1 MKTKILSFLLAT
13 VMTVMC
19 FLPVLAIA
27 KESTTKS
34 VVKATSTTVVV
45 SEQSTVTVTDE
56 FGNAVTDA
64 QGNPV
69 TEAVTELDAKKQKS
83 LEEQQKELEENL
95 AQTDKKLA
103 ELEKSSKVTE
113 EYIDTLDQKIGY
125 VNEQLTVL
133 ENQNTKVQAEIDE
146 LMEIINKNE
155 ESLAVLSQ
163 EVERAQKEYDTL
175 SAKFQS
181 VYEAYCYRLKV
192 IYISGEFNILA
203 ALMSCKDL
211 SGFFTRYEM
220 IRSVSKSD
228 SELLAQ
234 VQSQMS
240 EITDKKNGLNEKK
253 AELETVKTELDSQKS
268 DLLSKQKSI
277 EKNSEEIANKKVSL
291 ATDRAESDRLLAE
304 LTAQNKQ
311 YTEFR
316 NEDSE
321 LIEAVE
327 QEIQDLIAGVI
338 TSEEATTAV
347 NSDKNNDKK
356 IEESDNSDIYSKSD
370 AVLNMTYPVPS
381 HHSISAGYPNYS
393 SGKYHGGID
402 FPCATG
408 SKVVAAQKG
417 IVITVKRLDYSYG
430 YYVMIYHGTD
440 KSGRSVVTLYAHNSS
455 ILVSV
460 GDSVEK
466 GETIAKS
473 GSTGNSTGPH
483 CHFEVRLNGGR
494 VNPKNYLS

>member
-1 MKTKILSFLLAT
+1 
-13 VMTVMC
+13 MTAIC
-19 FLPVLAIA
+19 FVPTFAMA
-27 KESTTKS
+27 KEGTTKALSKVPSTT
-34 VVKATSTTVVV
+34 APV

-69 TEAVTELDAKKQKS
+69 TEAVAQVDAKKQKS

-95 AQTDKKLA
+95 AKTDKKLA

-133 ENQNTKVQAEIDE
+133 ENKNTRVQAEIDE
-146 LMEIINKNE
+146 LMEKINENE
-155 ESLAVLSQ
+155 ESLTALYQ
-163 EVERAQKEYDTL
+163 EVEKAQKEYDDL
-175 SAKFQS
+175 NAKFQS

-203 ALMSCKDL
+203 ALISCKDL

-220 IRSVSKSD
+220 IKSVSKSD
-228 SELLAQ
+228 SQLLAQ
-234 VQSQMS
+234 VQAQMA

-253 AELETVKTELDSQKS
+253 TELESVEAELDSQKS

-277 EKNSEEIANKKVSL
+277 EKNSEEIANKKASL

-321 LIEAVE
+321 LIAAVE
-327 QEIQDLIAGVI
+327 QEIQDLIAGVK

-347 NSDKNNDKK
+347 SSGNNDRKEIEEKNNSDV
-356 IEESDNSDIYSKSD
+356 YSNSD

-381 HHSISAGYPNYS
+381 HHSVSAGFPNYS

-402 FPCATG
+402 FPCAMG

-466 GETIAKS
+466 GEAIAKS

>member
-1 MKTKILSFLLAT
+1 MTAMSFMPALA
-13 VMTVMC
+13 
-19 FLPVLAIA
+19 LA
-27 KESTTKS
+27 KST
-34 VVKATSTTVVV
+34 ATATDKQTTAARQTLTTAV
-45 SEQSTVTVTDE
+45 SEQSTFAAVTVTDE
-56 FGNAVTDA
+56 NG
-64 QGNPV
+64 
-69 TEAVTELDAKKQKS
+69 EAVTNEDGTAVTQQADTKKQKT
-83 LEEQQKELEENL
+83 LEQQQKELEETL
-95 AQTDKKLA
+95 AEVDKKLA

-133 ENQNTKVQAEIDE
+133 ENKNIKVQAEIDA
-146 LMEIINKNE
+146 LMVKITENE
-155 ESLAVLSQ
+155 ESMAALSAEIEQ
-163 EVERAQKEYDTL
+163 AQKELDAL
-175 SAKFQS
+175 QEKFNS

-192 IYISGEFNILA
+192 MYISGEFNIIA
-203 ALMSCKDL
+203 ALISCNDL
-211 SGFFTRYEM
+211 SSFFTRYEM
-220 IRSVSKSD
+220 IKSVSKSD
-228 SELLAQ
+228 SELLAE
-234 VQSQMS
+234 VNAQMA
-240 EITDKKNGLNEKK
+240 EITNRQNGLNEKK
-253 AELETVKTELDSQKS
+253 TEYEAVKTELDTQKS
-268 DLLSKQKSI
+268 DLVAKQNSI
-277 EKNSEEIANKKVSL
+277 ESNSREIASKKASL

-327 QEIQDLIAGVI
+327 NEIQSLIAGVK
-338 TSEEATTAV
+338 TDAEATTAAAKDIKDSV
-347 NSDKNNDKK
+347 KVDEKSDADV
-356 IEESDNSDIYSKSD
+356 YSGSD
-370 AVLNMTYPVPS
+370 AVLNMTYPVPG
-381 HHSISAGYPNYS
+381 HRSISAGYPNYS
-393 SGKYHGGID
+393 SGRYHGGID
-402 FPCATG
+402 FPCTTG

-417 IVITVKRLDYSYG
+417 IVIDVKRLDYSYG

-460 GDSVEK
+460 GDSVKK

-494 VNPKNYLS
+494 VNPKNYLT

>member
-1 MKTKILSFLLAT
+1 MTFVPTLA
-13 VMTVMC
+13 
-19 FLPVLAIA
+19 FA
-27 KESTTKS
+27 KSTTKQ
-34 VVKATSTTVVV
+34 APSTTAAHSV
-45 SEQSTVTVTDE
+45 SAVTVTDE
-56 FGNAVTDA
+56 FGNAVTDEA
-64 QGNPV
+64 GNLV
-69 TEAVTELDAKKQKS
+69 TQQAEVDSQVQKS

-95 AQTDKKLA
+95 AAADKKLA

-125 VNEQLTVL
+125 VNDQLTIL
-133 ENQNTKVQAEIDE
+133 ENQNTKVQSEIDE
-146 LMEIINKNE
+146 LMVKINDNEKNLTALSE
-155 ESLAVLSQ
+155 EVDAVQSELDALQ
-163 EVERAQKEYDTL
+163 AQ
-175 SAKFQS
+175 FQS
-181 VYEAYCYRLKV
+181 VYDAYCYRLKV
-192 IYISGEFNILA
+192 MYISGEFNIIS
-203 ALMSCKDL
+203 ALISCKDL
-211 SGFFTRYEM
+211 SGFLTRYEM
-220 IRSVSKSD
+220 IKSVSKSD
-228 SELLAQ
+228 SELLAE
-234 VQSQMS
+234 VQSQMA
-240 EITDKKNGLNEKK
+240 EITMKKDGLDEKR
-253 AELETVKTELDSQKS
+253 AQLRAVRDELDAQKA
-268 DLLSKQKSI
+268 DLVSKQNSI
-277 EKNSEEIANKKVSL
+277 EKNSQEIASKKASL

-316 NEDSE
+316 NEDSA
-321 LIEAVE
+321 LMEAVE
-327 QEIQDLIAGVI
+327 KEIQDLIAGVK

-347 NSDKNNDKK
+347 ASDEKNAKK
-356 IEESDNSDIYSKSD
+356 ESEKENKSDVYSKSD

-381 HHSISAGYPNYS
+381 YHSISAGYPNYS

-430 YYVMIYHGTD
+430 YYVMVYHGTD

-460 GDSVEK
+460 GDTVKK
-466 GETIAKS
+466 GQTIAKS